1 MLTAP
6 EIYGIV
12 TVEGNIFLPLKKR
25 TGCSGR
31 REEEKLVW
39 ARVNSN

>member
-12 TVEGNIFLPLKKR
+12 TVEGNIFLPLKTNRLQRPERGGK
-25 TGCSGR
+25 
-31 REEEKLVW
+31 
-39 ARVNSN
+39 ARLGEGKQ